1 MTELATAFQS
11 QYGYPPPQF
20 AQDGYSA
27 VKLLAAAIEKAKS
40 IDKEKVQA
48 ALEGL
53 SLLTPN
59 GGYAY
64 SKTDHSGLKP
74 DYISINTVK
83 NGAFV
88 PTDWAK
94 TQFTGLK

>member
-1 MTELATAFQS
+1 MRVQRSIQRAQRGDAS
-11 QYGYPPPQF
+11 CRGVGPPSRSRGGLQC
-20 AQDGYSA
+20 
-27 VKLLAAAIEKAKS
+27 
-40 IDKEKVQA
+40 QA

-59 GGYAY
+59 GTYAY

-83 NGAFV
+83 GGAFV

-94 TQFTGLK
+94 TQLTSLK